1 MPEKWWGKR
10 QSCPGCKSD
19 NLRSVFASPAYRCRA
34 CGSKWLDKHLERNG
48 AEFFCGPDLELPENI
63 CHAFTVADAL
73 CAPGFRTEVW
83 WVEERKL
90 FSGTLD
96 DGFNEIF
103 APERHLA
110 LVAACEA
117 ALGIQHEKENT

>member
-1 MPEKWWGKR
+1 MKR
-10 QSCPGCKSD
+10 TID
-19 NLRSVFASPAYRCRA
+19 IVTAARA
-34 CGSKWLDKHLERNG
+34 KG
-48 AEFFCGPDLELPENI
+48 AELPAEWFRKTCKGRLLSEVPTPWVPMPTLLDYIGPDLELPENI

-96 DGFNEIF
+96 DGFNEIL